1 MNQTKS
7 IVRLAFVTLGITA
20 AGAVHAQQS
29 PYYIGASQTF
39 THDSNLFRL
48 ADGAALPVGAV
59 SRSDTISTTSL
70 LAGIDQPIGR
80 QRLFGDVAIR
90 HNRFADNDQLDNTG
104 YGVGL
109 GIDWATVNQLS
120 GTVSYT
126 ASQTLSSFADGVGS
140 ITAPNKERSQQFLAR
155 GRLGGASLLSAE
167 ATYIFRK
174 RDYSAAT
181 PAAQANEFDQN
192 SLGLGLLYRPSG
204 LLTLGTGVR
213 HTRGSFDALADDFDR
228 NDLDLTA
235 VWVPSGLSK
244 VAARLSYS
252 KEEHDVP
259 AVATLRDFSGVT
271 GSLTWE
277 YKPTGKLTFIT
288 DLIRDT
294 GAEAGF
300 DGFTFNNTNPAGNNS
315 QVTSA
320 ARVRAHWD
328 ATAKI
333 GVDAG
338 ARYAERKLL
347 GGGDDKTGTLTL
359 AANYLATRNILLGC
373 QLAHEKRGGSTS
385 YTANTAGCSAQV
397 TLR

>member
-1 MNQTKS
+1 MNQTKH
-7 IVRLAFVTLGITA
+7 IVRLAFVTLGIAA
-20 AGAVHAQQS
+20 AGTVHAQQS
-29 PYYIGASQTF
+29 PYYFGASQTF

-48 ADGAALPVGAV
+48 PGGAALPVGAV

-70 LAGIDQPIGR
+70 LAGLDQPIGR
-80 QRLFGDVAIR
+80 QRLFGDVAVR
-90 HNRFADNDQLDNTG
+90 YNRFADNDQLDNTG
-104 YGVGL
+104 YGIGL
-109 GIDWATVNQLS
+109 GIDWATINQLS

-140 ITAPNKERSQQFLAR
+140 ITEPNKERSQQFLAR
-155 GRLGGASLLSAE
+155 GRLGGESLLAAE

-174 RDYSAAT
+174 RDYSATT

-192 SLGLGLLYRPSG
+192 SLGLGLLYKPSG
-204 LLTLGTGVR
+204 LLTLGAGVR

-235 VWVPSGLSK
+235 VWVPTGLSK

-252 KEEHDVP
+252 KEDHDV
-259 AVATLRDFSGVT
+259 TTIRDFSGVT

-294 GAEAGF
+294 GAEASF
-300 DGFTFNNTNPAGNNS
+300 DGYTFNNTNPAGNNS
-315 QVTSA
+315 QITSA

-338 ARYAERKLL
+338 ARYARRKLL

-373 QLAHEKRGGSTS
+373 QLGYEKRGGATS

>member
-1 MNQTKS
+1 MNQTKN

-20 AGAVHAQQS
+20 AGTVHAQQS
-29 PYYIGASQTF
+29 PYYIGASQAF

-48 ADGAALPVGAV
+48 ADGATLPVGAV

-70 LAGIDQPIGR
+70 LAGINQPIGR

-140 ITAPNKERSQQFLAR
+140 ITEPNKERSQQFLAR
-155 GRLGGASLLSAE
+155 GRLGGESLLAVE

-174 RDYSAAT
+174 RDYSATT

-204 LLTLGTGVR
+204 LLTLGAGVR
-213 HTRGSFDALADDFDR
+213 HTRGSFDAAADDFDR

-235 VWVPSGLSK
+235 VWVPTGLSK

-252 KEEHDVP
+252 KEDHDV
-259 AVATLRDFSGVT
+259 TTIRDFSGVT

-294 GAEAGF
+294 GAEASF
-300 DGFTFNNTNPAGNNS
+300 DGYTFNNTNPAGNNS
-315 QVTSA
+315 QITSA
-320 ARVRAHWD
+320 ARLRAHWD

-338 ARYAERKLL
+338 ARYARRKLL

-359 AANYLATRNILLGC
+359 AANYLAMRNIMLGC
-373 QLAHEKRGGSTS
+373 QLGHEKRGGATS